1 MVKSQNYSSLSI
13 QSSDLKK
20 ENQIAKLDSLLWI
33 WYQIEL
39 NCSVFI
45 RKIFNFGK
53 SKRSVPKF
61 EETSSIETMAV
72 TSDHDDATKI
82 CSHCDRAIPSTNM
95 ELHYFHC
102 SRNLEKCKICG
113 DMIPK
118 KLAVEHYST
127 THAPVSCS
135 QCNETMEPRDLA
147 VHEGEKCPQRI
158 TTCDY
163 CEFPLPAI
171 DLSKHQEVCGNR
183 TELCQLCNR
192 YIRLREKLAHELSC
206 NGVTLTNST
215 PETSRATREAERE
228 HGPRRRE
235 TPHNL
240 STQRLIFTI
249 AITGIAILLGSFIFQ
264 NQPDQP
270 EQR

>member
-13 QSSDLKK
+13 QSSYLKK
-20 ENQIAKLDSLLWI
+20 KNQIAKLDSLLWI

-39 NCSVFI
+39 NCSLFI

-72 TSDHDDATKI
+72 TSDQDDATKI

-113 DMIPK
+113 DMVPK

-127 THAPVSCS
+127 THAPVQSS
-135 QCNETMEPRDLA
+135 NINQHKKKFEVGGEDRRLKRRST
-147 VHEGEKCPQRI
+147 VEGEDRRDGADRPVEGGDRRDGAVQ
-158 TTCDY
+158 
-163 CEFPLPAI
+163 I
-171 DLSKHQEVCGNR
+171 DRLKVEIDGMG
-183 TELCQLCNR
+183 LCR
-192 YIRLREKLAHELSC
+192 SA
-206 NGVTLTNST
+206 G
-215 PETSRATREAERE
+215 
-228 HGPRRRE
+228 
-235 TPHNL
+235 
-240 STQRLIFTI
+240 
-249 AITGIAILLGSFIFQ
+249 
-264 NQPDQP
+264 
-270 EQR
+270 

>member
-1 MVKSQNYSSLSI
+1 MDPMVALRQ
-13 QSSDLKK
+13 
-20 ENQIAKLDSLLWI
+20 
-33 WYQIEL
+33 
-39 NCSVFI
+39 
-45 RKIFNFGK
+45 
-53 SKRSVPKF
+53 
-61 EETSSIETMAV
+61 
-72 TSDHDDATKI
+72 
-82 CSHCDRAIPSTNM
+82 
-95 ELHYFHC
+95 
-102 SRNLEKCKICG
+102 
-113 DMIPK
+113 
-118 KLAVEHYST
+118 
-127 THAPVSCS
+127 
-135 QCNETMEPRDLA
+135 
-147 VHEGEKCPQRI
+147 
-158 TTCDY
+158 
-163 CEFPLPAI
+163 PL
-171 DLSKHQEVCGNR
+171 EVCGNR

-270 EQR
+270 KQR